1 MNIAVDVTR
10 SVGGVGVS
18 LAQPLI
24 ANRNVAIVEKLG
36 IRDRRAKKQRWLAPN
51 SNQ

>member
-24 ANRNVAIVEKLG
+24 ANRNVAIVEKLVLKNNDG
-36 IRDRRAKKQRWLAPN
+36 
-51 SNQ
+51 